1 MAKPK
6 VVRNNINTTNI
17 GKGWW
22 EWLTEQGYGDDDIY
36 TNQISVDKEVRK
48 TGKTVE
54 QVKAER
60 VELKE
65 QLEAEYDLYI
75 DSEKA
80 KAGSVFQIR
89 NNTLDSIVSVYQR
102 ADRILTGLN
111 VMVSVSETEV
121 APAYNDG
128 KDIVFSGKLIKDLDE
143 NTIMSLQGLNY
154 HELGHLLFTP
164 RIGTVLGKWVVEKG
178 LKTNQSSYD
187 YIDSEGNTHTNTRS
201 WTTEQLV
208 EPARQMAFNILED
221 CRAEHYLTLKYP
233 SIRPFMVTLLGDYIL
248 DNNLDKLGE
257 QFILLAGRRYF
268 SLELR
273 KLSAQMFIAEHGKD
287 KAQAIYEIISEY
299 RTLVFP
305 RQYDRAKDLITL
317 LIALLPK
324 DSEGK
329 TKPVGQNPNGCI
341 YREPMRNGR
350 PATEKEQEALSGNA
364 GNGKDG
370 LGEVLDKLG
379 EGLTAGDGS
388 GGFEE
393 TGEIN
398 SETADFNSKDEEV
411 IRELQEVIN
420 RAKADKSLQKKVR
433 DTLKAIQKD
442 RSSKSILEKTRA
454 GNYTPELSEVTAS
467 RLFAQELELLRIES
481 DPAWNREKP
490 SGKLNVKRAMNAD
503 INRIDTLF
511 DRWQEGNDDYD
522 IEASILIDRSGS
534 MWNEIGSA
542 CRSAWVIK
550 RAIERI
556 NGKVSVSVFS
566 DYARELFDRD
576 TLASATDVR
585 IVEAGGGTDPKESLD
600 ETLRIM
606 DNTTAKTK
614 LVFILTD
621 GAWFRPA
628 VADSKIEQ
636 LIKQG
641 CYVSVVWLGSEEY
654 AKTILSDPNEVI
666 RYSHGA
672 NSFRTIQKPSELVK
686 VAKDVVKAQM
696 NRSKV
701 RG

>member
-6 VVRNNINTTNI
+6 IVRDNIDQSQI
-17 GKGWW
+17 GKSWW
-22 EWLTEQGYGDDDIY
+22 EWLAEQGLGNSDLYNDK
-36 TNQISVDKEVRK
+36 VDVAKEVK
-48 TGKTVE
+48 ATGKTEPEVIMRRNTLR
-54 QVKAER
+54 AE
-60 VELKE
+60 
-65 QLEAEYDLYI
+65 LENEYDFYI
-75 DSEKA
+75 ENEKS
-80 KAGSVFQIR
+80 KIGSVFQMR

-111 VMVSVSETEV
+111 VLVSVSETEV

-143 NTIMSLQGLNY
+143 NTVLSLQGLNY

-164 RIGTVLGKWVVEKG
+164 RIGTALGKWVVEKG
-178 LKTNQSSYD
+178 LKTKETSYD
-187 YIDSEGNTHTNTRS
+187 YIDSDGNVQTHTRS

-208 EPARQMAFNILED
+208 EPARSMAFNILED

-233 SIRPFMVTLLGDYIL
+233 SIRPFMVALLGDYIL
-248 DNNLDKLGE
+248 DNKLDKLGE
-257 QFILLAGRRYF
+257 QFILLAGRKYF

-273 KLSAQMFIAEHGKD
+273 KMSAQMFIAEHGLD
-287 KAQAIYEIISEY
+287 KAQAIYEILTEY

-324 DSEGK
+324 DEQGNP
-329 TKPVGQNPNGCI
+329 KPVGQNPNGCI
-341 YREPMRNGR
+341 HREPMRNGR
-350 PATEKEQEALSGNA
+350 PATEKDQEALSGNA
-364 GNGKDG
+364 GDGKDPLSDE
-370 LGEVLDKLG
+370 LGKG
-379 EGLTAGDGS
+379 STAGN
-388 GGFEE
+388 GGFKE
-393 TGEIN
+393 TGEVDT
-398 SETADFNSKDEEV
+398 ETAEFNAKDED
-411 IRELQEVIN
+411 ISRELQEVVN
-420 RAKADKSLQKKVR
+420 RAKADKSLQKKVK

-454 GNYTPELSEVTAS
+454 GNFTPEMSEVTAS

-534 MWNEIGSA
+534 MYSEIGSA

-566 DYARELFDRD
+566 DYAKELFDRD
-576 TLASATDVR
+576 TLASASTVR
-585 IVEAGGGTDPKESLD
+585 IVEAGGGTDPSQSLT
-600 ETLRIM
+600 ETARIM
-606 DNTTAKTK
+606 ENTNAKTK

-621 GAWFRPA
+621 GEWYKPA

-641 CYVSVVWLGSEEY
+641 CYVSVVWLGSKDY
-654 AKTILSDPNEVI
+654 ADKIMADPKEVL
-666 RYSHGA
+666 RYTHGA
-672 NSFRTIQKPSELVK
+672 NSFRTIQQPTELVK

>member
-1 MAKPK
+1 
-6 VVRNNINTTNI
+6 
-17 GKGWW
+17 
-22 EWLTEQGYGDDDIY
+22 
-36 TNQISVDKEVRK
+36 
-48 TGKTVE
+48 
-54 QVKAER
+54 
-60 VELKE
+60 
-65 QLEAEYDLYI
+65 
-75 DSEKA
+75 
-80 KAGSVFQIR
+80 
-89 NNTLDSIVSVYQR
+89 
-102 ADRILTGLN
+102 
-111 VMVSVSETEV
+111 MVSISENEV

-143 NTIMSLQGLNY
+143 NTVLSLQGLNY

-164 RIGTVLGKWVVEKG
+164 RIGTTLGKWIIEKAM
-178 LKTNQSSYD
+178 KTHQVSYTYLD
-187 YIDSEGNTHTNTRS
+187 NDNNVTTGYRTYESE
-201 WTTEQLV
+201 ELAD
-208 EPARQMAFNILED
+208 PARNMAFNILED

-233 SIRPFMVTLLGDYIL
+233 SIRPFMVSLLGDYIL
-248 DNNLDKLGE
+248 ENNLDKLGE
-257 QFILLAGRRYF
+257 QFILLAGRKYF

-273 KLSAQMFIAEHGKD
+273 KMSAQMFIAEHGVD
-287 KAQAIYEIISEY
+287 KARAIYEILTEY

-305 RQYDRAKDLITL
+305 RQYDRAKELITDF
-317 LIALLPK
+317 IALLPR
-324 DSEGK
+324 DENDNPI
-329 TKPVGQNPNGCI
+329 PVGQNPNGCI
-341 YREPMRNGR
+341 HREPMRNGR
-350 PATEKEQEALSGNA
+350 PATEKEQEAIAGNAGKGKDPLGDELGKGSTA
-364 GNGKDG
+364 GNGKG
-370 LGEVLDKLG
+370 
-379 EGLTAGDGS
+379 
-388 GGFEE
+388 EE
-393 TGEIN
+393 TGEVN
-398 SETADFNSKDEEV
+398 SETADFNTKDEQV
-411 IRELQEVIN
+411 INELQETVN
-420 RAKADKSLQKKVR
+420 RAKADKSLQRKVR

-454 GNYTPELSEVTAS
+454 GNYSPAMSEVTAS

-534 MWNEIGSA
+534 MYSEIGSA

-585 IVEAGGGTDPKESLD
+585 IVEAVGGTDPSESLN
-600 ETLRIM
+600 ETARIM
-606 DNTTAKTK
+606 ENTTAKTK

-621 GAWFRPA
+621 GDWYKPA
-628 VADSKIEQ
+628 VADSKIEE

-641 CYVSVVWLGSEEY
+641 CYVSVVWLGSADSARELM
-654 AKTILSDPNEVI
+654 ADPEQVI
-666 RYSHGA
+666 KYTHGA
-672 NSFRTIQKPSELVK
+672 NSFRTIQQPSELVK

-696 NRSKV
+696 SRSKV

>member
-6 VVRNNINTTNI
+6 VVRHNINSTPI

-22 EWLTEQGYGDDDIY
+22 DWLTEQGIDDNDLN
-36 TNQISVDKEVRK
+36 TLNSSVAKEMSE
-48 TGKTVE
+48 TGKTQE
-54 QVKAER
+54 QVLARRAELR
-60 VELKE
+60 EELNT
-65 QLEAEYDLYI
+65 EYDLYI
-75 DSEKA
+75 ANEKA
-80 KAGSVFQIR
+80 RAGGVLQVR
-89 NNTLDSIVSVYQR
+89 NNTLDSVVSVYQR
-102 ADRILTGLN
+102 ADRILTGLD

-143 NTIMSLQGLNY
+143 NTVLSLQGLNY

-164 RIGTVLGKWVVEKG
+164 RVGTALGKWVIEKSM
-178 LKTNQSSYD
+178 KTKQTSYTYLD
-187 YIDSEGNTHTNTRS
+187 DDNKVATGYRS
-201 WTTEQLV
+201 YTTEELTD
-208 EPARQMAFNILED
+208 PARQMAFNILED
-221 CRAEHYLTLKYP
+221 CRAEYYLTMKYP
-233 SIRPFMVTLLGDYIL
+233 SIRPFMVALLGDYIL
-248 DNNLDKLGE
+248 ENSLNKLGE

-273 KLSAQMFIAEHGKD
+273 KLSAEMFMAEHGVD
-287 KAQAIYEIISEY
+287 KARAIYEIVTEY
-299 RTLVFP
+299 STLVFP

-324 DSEGK
+324 DENGSP
-329 TKPVGQNPNGCI
+329 KPVGQNPNGCI
-341 YREPMRNGR
+341 HREPMRNGR
-350 PATEKEQEALSGNA
+350 PATEKEQEALGGN
-364 GNGKDG
+364 GKGKGKDG
-370 LGEVLDKLG
+370 LGEELDELG
-379 EGLTAGDGS
+379 KGLTS
-388 GGFEE
+388 GNGKFEE
-393 TGEIN
+393 TGEVN
-398 SETADFNSKDEEV
+398 SETADFNTKSSEV
-411 IRELQEVIN
+411 IDQLQEVISQ
-420 RAKADKSLQKKVR
+420 AKADKSLQRKVR

-442 RSSKSILEKTRA
+442 RSSKSILEKTRSSA
-454 GNYTPELSEVTAS
+454 FTPEMSEVTAS
-467 RLFAQELELLRIES
+467 RLFAQELELLRIDS

-534 MWNEIGSA
+534 MWSEIGSA

-566 DYARELFDRD
+566 DYAKELYDRD
-576 TLASATDVR
+576 TVATPTDVR
-585 IVEAGGGTDPKESLD
+585 VVEAGGGTDPKESLD
-600 ETLRIM
+600 ETARIM
-606 DNTTAKTK
+606 ENTTAKTK

-621 GAWFRPA
+621 GEWYRPA
-628 VADSKIEQ
+628 VANSKIAE

-654 AKTILSDPNEVI
+654 ARTIMSNPAQLEN
-666 RYSHGA
+666 YTHGA
-672 NSFRTIQKPSELVK
+672 NSFRTIQKPNELVK
-686 VAKDVVKAQM
+686 IAKDVVKHQI

>member
-6 VVRNNINTTNI
+6 VVRKNI
-17 GKGWW
+17 GTESVGQGYWA
-22 EWLTEQGYGDDDIY
+22 WLQEQG
-36 TNQISVDKEVRK
+36 ISEHEYSSAPHHVAKEMLETGATEAEVTQRRLEVRQ
-48 TGKTVE
+48 E
-54 QVKAER
+54 LDSQYDFYIENER
-60 VELKE
+60 N
-65 QLEAEYDLYI
+65 
-75 DSEKA
+75 

-111 VMVSVSETEV
+111 VLVSVSENEV

-128 KDIVFSGKLIKDLDE
+128 KDIVFSGNLIKDLDE
-143 NTIMSLQGLNY
+143 NTVLSLQGLNY

-164 RIGTVLGKWVVEKG
+164 RIGTALGKWVVEKG
-178 LKTNQSSYD
+178 LKTTQSSYD
-187 YIDSEGNTHTNTRS
+187 FLDSDGNVQTNTRS

-221 CRAEHYLTLKYP
+221 CRAEYYLTLKYP
-233 SIRPFMVTLLGDYIL
+233 SIRPFMVALLGDYIL
-248 DNNLDKLGE
+248 ENNLDKLGE

-273 KLSAQMFIAEHGKD
+273 KMSAQMFMAEHGVD
-287 KAQAIYEIISEY
+287 KAKAIYEIMTEY
-299 RTLVFP
+299 STLVFP

-324 DSEGK
+324 DAQGNP
-329 TKPVGQNPNGCI
+329 KPVGQNPNGCI
-341 YREPMRNGR
+341 HREPMRNGR
-350 PATEKEQEALSGNA
+350 PATEKEQEALAGNGKGMGKDGLGDELDELGNA
-364 GNGKDG
+364 GNGK
-370 LGEVLDKLG
+370 
-379 EGLTAGDGS
+379 
-388 GGFEE
+388 FEE
-393 TGEIN
+393 TGKVN
-398 SETADFNSKDEEV
+398 SDTADFNTKSSEV
-411 IRELQEVIN
+411 INELQETVN
-420 RAKADKSLQKKVR
+420 RAKADRSLQKKVR

-442 RSSKSILEKTRA
+442 RSSKSILEKTRSGA
-454 GNYTPELSEVTAS
+454 FTPEMSEVTAS

-585 IVEAGGGTDPKESLD
+585 IVEAGGGTDPSESLN
-600 ETLRIM
+600 ETARIM
-606 DNTTAKTK
+606 ENTTAKTK

-621 GAWFRPA
+621 GEWYKPA
-628 VADSKIEQ
+628 IADSKIEQ
-636 LIKQG
+636 LVKQG
-641 CYVSVVWLGSEEY
+641 CYVSVVWLGSDEY
-654 AKTILSDPNEVI
+654 AKKIMADPNEVI
-666 RYSHGA
+666 RYTHGA
-672 NSFRTIQKPSELVK
+672 NSFRTIQQPSELVK

>member
-6 VVRNNINTTNI
+6 VVRKNI
-17 GKGWW
+17 GSESVGQGYYS
-22 EWLTEQGYGDDDIY
+22 WLNEQGIRQDTYSSNSQY
-36 TNQISVDKEVRK
+36 VTNEMNETGRSEAEVIQR
-48 TGKTVE
+48 
-54 QVKAER
+54 R
-60 VELKE
+60 LELRE
-65 QLEAEYDLYI
+65 QLGNEYDLYI
-75 DSEKA
+75 ETEKA

-111 VMVSVSETEV
+111 VLVSVSENEV

-143 NTIMSLQGLNY
+143 NTVLSLQGLNY

-164 RIGTVLGKWVVEKG
+164 RIGTALGKWVVEKSM
-178 LKTNQSSYD
+178 KTKQTEYSYLD
-187 YIDSEGNTHTNTRS
+187 DDNKVATGHRS
-201 WTTEQLV
+201 YTIEELTD
-208 EPARQMAFNILED
+208 PARQMAFNILED
-221 CRAEHYLTLKYP
+221 CRAEYYLTLKYP
-233 SIRPFMVTLLGDYIL
+233 SIRPFMVALLGDYIL
-248 DNNLDKLGE
+248 ENKIDTLGE

-268 SLELR
+268 SLDLR
-273 KLSAQMFIAEHGKD
+273 KMSAQMFMAEHGVD
-287 KAQAIYEIISEY
+287 KAKAIYEIMTEY
-299 RTLVFP
+299 STLVFP

-324 DSEGK
+324 DEQGNP
-329 TKPVGQNPNGCI
+329 KPVGQNPNGCI
-341 YREPMRNGR
+341 HREPMRNGR
-350 PATEKEQEALSGNA
+350 PATEKEQEALA
-364 GNGKDG
+364 GNGKGKDG
-370 LGEVLDKLG
+370 LSNELDELAKSSS
-379 EGLTAGDGS
+379 AGNGK
-388 GGFEE
+388 FEE
-393 TGEIN
+393 TGEVN
-398 SETADFNSKDEEV
+398 SDTADFNTKSSEV
-411 IRELQEVIN
+411 ISELQETVN

-442 RSSKSILEKTRA
+442 RSSKSTLEKTRS
-454 GNYTPELSEVTAS
+454 GSFTPQMSEVTAS

-534 MWNEIGSA
+534 MYTEIGSA

-585 IVEAGGGTDPKESLD
+585 IVEAGGGTDPSDSLT
-600 ETLRIM
+600 ETARIM
-606 DNTTAKTK
+606 ENTNAKTK

-621 GAWFRPA
+621 GEWYKPA

-636 LIKQG
+636 LVKQG
-641 CYVSVVWLGSEEY
+641 CYVSVVWLGSEDY
-654 AKTILSDPNEVI
+654 AKTIMSDPNEVI
-666 RYSHGA
+666 RYTHNA

-686 VAKDVVKAQM
+686 VAKDVVKAQT

>member
-6 VVRNNINTTNI
+6 VVRSSLEHTSI

-22 EWLTEQGYGDDDIY
+22 EWITEQGVGENDIY
-36 TNQISVDKEVRK
+36 THDNSVAKEAK
-48 TGKTVE
+48 ETGMTE
-54 QVKAER
+54 QQVKDRRNKLRAE
-60 VELKE
+60 
-65 QLEAEYDLYI
+65 LEVQYDLYI
-75 DSEKA
+75 DDEKA
-80 KAGSVFQIR
+80 RAGSVFQVR

-111 VMVSVSETEV
+111 VVVSVSETEV

-143 NTIMSLQGLNY
+143 NTVLSLQGLNY

-164 RIGTVLGKWVVEKG
+164 RIGTALGKWIVEKE
-178 LKTNQSSYD
+178 LKTTQTSYD
-187 YIDSEGNTHTNTRS
+187 YIDSNNEVQTHTRS
-201 WTTEQLV
+201 WTSEELK
-208 EPARQMAFNILED
+208 EPARNMAFNILED

-233 SIRPFMVTLLGDYIL
+233 SIRPFMVSLLGDYIL
-248 DNNLDKLGE
+248 ENKLDKLGE
-257 QFILLAGRRYF
+257 QFILLAGRKYF

-273 KLSAQMFIAEHGKD
+273 KMSAQMFIAENGVD
-287 KAQAIYEIISEY
+287 KAKAIYDILTEY

-305 RQYDRAKDLITL
+305 RQYDRAKELITDF
-317 LIALLPK
+317 IALLPK
-324 DSEGK
+324 DEQGNP
-329 TKPVGQNPNGCI
+329 KPVGQNPNGCI
-341 YREPMRNGR
+341 HREPMRNGR
-350 PATEKEQEALSGNA
+350 PATEKEQEALAGNAGKGKDPLGDELGKGSTA
-364 GNGKDG
+364 GNGK
-370 LGEVLDKLG
+370 
-379 EGLTAGDGS
+379 
-388 GGFEE
+388 FEE
-393 TGEIN
+393 TGVVN
-398 SETADFNSKDEEV
+398 SDTADFNTKNEEV
-411 IRELQEVIN
+411 IRELQESVS

-454 GNYTPELSEVTAS
+454 GNFTPEMSEVTAS

-534 MWNEIGSA
+534 MWSEIGSA

-585 IVEAGGGTDPKESLD
+585 IVEAGGGTDPSESLN
-600 ETLRIM
+600 ETARIM
-606 DNTTAKTK
+606 ENTTAKTK

-621 GAWFRPA
+621 GDWYKSA

-641 CYVSVVWLGSEEY
+641 CYVSVVWLGSADS
-654 AKTILSDPNEVI
+654 AKALMADPNQVI
-666 RYSHGA
+666 KYTHGA
-672 NSFRTIQKPSELVK
+672 NSFRTIQQPSELVK

>member
-1 MAKPK
+1 MPKPK
-6 VVRNNINTTNI
+6 IIRSNIDHTEV
-17 GKGWW
+17 GKSWW
-22 EWLTEQGYGDDDIY
+22 EWITEQGFTESEIY
-36 TNQISVDKEVRK
+36 SHKASVDKEIK
-48 TGKTVE
+48 ETGKTEE
-54 QVKAER
+54 QIKTERAELR
-60 VELKE
+60 Q
-65 QLEAEYDLYI
+65 QLETDYDLYL
-75 DSEKA
+75 DGERSR
-80 KAGSVFQIR
+80 AGSVFQMR

-111 VMVSVSETEV
+111 VLVSVSETEV

-143 NTIMSLQGLNY
+143 NTILSLQGLNY

-164 RIGTVLGKWVVEKG
+164 RIGTALGKWIVEKE
-178 LKTNQSSYD
+178 LKTTQNSYD
-187 YIDSEGNTHTNTRS
+187 YIDSEGNVQTHTRS
-201 WTTEQLV
+201 WKSEEIK
-208 EPARQMAFNILED
+208 EPARNMAFNILED
-221 CRAEHYLTLKYP
+221 CRAEYYLTLKYP

-248 DNNLDKLGE
+248 DNKLDKLGE
-257 QFILLAGRRYF
+257 QFILLAGRKYF

-273 KLSAQMFIAEHGKD
+273 KMSAQMFIAEHGLD
-287 KAQAIYEIISEY
+287 KAKALYDILTEY

-305 RQYDRAKDLITL
+305 RQYDRAKELITAF
-317 LIALLPK
+317 IALLPK
-324 DSEGK
+324 DQQGNPI
-329 TKPVGQNPNGCI
+329 PVGQNPNGCI
-341 YREPMRNGR
+341 HREPMRNGR
-350 PATEKEQEALSGNA
+350 PATEKEQEALAGNA
-364 GNGKDG
+364 GNGKDP
-370 LGEVLDKLG
+370 LGEELG
-379 EGLTAGDGS
+379 KGLTAGKGDGS
-388 GGFEE
+388 GD
-393 TGEIN
+393 TGEVN
-398 SETADFNSKDEEV
+398 SETADFNTKNEEV
-411 IRELQEVIN
+411 IRELQEVVQ
-420 RAKADKSLQKKVR
+420 RAKADKSLQKKVK

-454 GNYTPELSEVTAS
+454 GNFTPEMSEVTAS

-534 MWNEIGSA
+534 MWSEIGSA

-585 IVEAGGGTDPKESLD
+585 IVEAGGGTDPTESLN
-600 ETLRIM
+600 ETTRIM
-606 DNTTAKTK
+606 ENTNAKTK

-621 GAWFRPA
+621 GEWYKPA

-641 CYVSVVWLGSEEY
+641 CYVSVVWLGSHEY
-654 AKTILSDPNEVI
+654 AQRIMADPKEVL
-666 RYSHGA
+666 RYTHGA
-672 NSFRTIQKPSELVK
+672 NSFRTIQQPSELVK

>member
-6 VVRNNINTTNI
+6 VVRNNLNQTTV
-17 GKGWW
+17 GQGWW
-22 EWLTEQGYGDDDIY
+22 EWITEQGYGQDDIY
-36 TNQISVDKEVRK
+36 SYDKSVAQEVKE
-48 TGKTVE
+48 TGMTEK
-54 QVKAER
+54 QVKDRRTALR
-60 VELKE
+60 NELE
-65 QLEAEYDLYI
+65 IQYDLYI
-75 DSEKA
+75 DEEKA
-80 KAGSVFQIR
+80 RAGGVFQVR

-111 VMVSVSETEV
+111 VMVSISENEI

-143 NTIMSLQGLNY
+143 NTVLSLQGLNY

-164 RIGTVLGKWVVEKG
+164 RIGTTLGKWIVEKAM
-178 LKTNQSSYD
+178 KTHQVSYSYLD
-187 YIDSEGNTHTNTRS
+187 NDNNVATGYRTYESE
-201 WTTEQLV
+201 ELAD
-208 EPARQMAFNILED
+208 PARNMAFNILED

-233 SIRPFMVTLLGDYIL
+233 SIRPFMVSLLGDYIL
-248 DNNLDKLGE
+248 ENNLDKLGE
-257 QFILLAGRRYF
+257 QFILLAGRKYF

-273 KLSAQMFIAEHGKD
+273 KMSAQMFIAEHGVD
-287 KAQAIYEIISEY
+287 KAKAIYDILTEY

-305 RQYDRAKDLITL
+305 RQYDRAKELITDF
-317 LIALLPK
+317 IALLPR
-324 DSEGK
+324 DENDNPI
-329 TKPVGQNPNGCI
+329 PVGQNPNGCI
-341 YREPMRNGR
+341 HREPMRNGR
-350 PATEKEQEALSGNA
+350 PATEKEQEALAGAGKGKDPLGDELGKGSTA
-364 GNGKDG
+364 GNGKG
-370 LGEVLDKLG
+370 
-379 EGLTAGDGS
+379 
-388 GGFEE
+388 EE
-393 TGEIN
+393 TGEVN
-398 SETADFNSKDEEV
+398 SETADFNTKDEQV
-411 IRELQEVIN
+411 INELQETVN
-420 RAKADKSLQKKVR
+420 RAKADKSLQRKVR

-454 GNYTPELSEVTAS
+454 TNYSPAMSEVTAS

-511 DRWQEGNDDYD
+511 DRWQEGNEDYD

-534 MWNEIGSA
+534 MYSEIGSA

-585 IVEAGGGTDPKESLD
+585 IVEAVGGTDPSESLN
-600 ETLRIM
+600 ETARIM
-606 DNTTAKTK
+606 ENTTAKTK

-621 GAWFRPA
+621 GDWYKPA
-628 VADSKIEQ
+628 VADSKIEE

-641 CYVSVVWLGSEEY
+641 CYVSVVWLGSADSARELM
-654 AKTILSDPNEVI
+654 ADPEQVI
-666 RYSHGA
+666 KYTHGA
-672 NSFRTIQKPSELVK
+672 NSFRTIQQPSELVK

-696 NRSKV
+696 SRSKV

>member
-6 VVRNNINTTNI
+6 VSRVSVDSTPI
-17 GKGWW
+17 GKTWW
-22 EWLTEQGYGDDDIY
+22 EWLAEQGESDSSIY
-36 TNQISVDKEVRK
+36 NSKVDVAKEVK
-48 TGKTVE
+48 ATGKT
-54 QVKAER
+54 
-60 VELKE
+60 
-65 QLEAEYDLYI
+65 EAEVIMRRNTLRAELENEYDFYI
-75 DSEKA
+75 DNERSKI
-80 KAGSVFQIR
+80 GSVFQMR
-89 NNTLDSIVSVYQR
+89 NNTLDSVVSVYQR

-111 VMVSVSETEV
+111 VLVSISENEV

-143 NTIMSLQGLNY
+143 NTVLSLQGLNY

-164 RIGTVLGKWVVEKG
+164 RIGTALGKWVIEKG
-178 LKTNQSSYD
+178 LKTKQTSYD
-187 YIDSEGNTHTNTRS
+187 YMDSDGKVQTHTRS
-201 WTTEQLV
+201 YSTEELV
-208 EPARQMAFNILED
+208 EPARNMAFNILED
-221 CRAEHYLTLKYP
+221 CRAEYYLTLKYP

-248 DNNLDKLGE
+248 DNKLDKLGE
-257 QFILLAGRRYF
+257 QFILLAGRKYF

-273 KLSAQMFIAEHGKD
+273 KMSAQMFIAEHGLD
-287 KAQAIYEIISEY
+287 KAKALYDILTEY

-305 RQYDRAKDLITL
+305 RQYDRAKELITEF
-317 LIALLPK
+317 IALLPK
-324 DSEGK
+324 DDNGNP
-329 TKPVGQNPNGCI
+329 KPVGQNPNGCI
-341 YREPMRNGR
+341 HREPMRNGR
-350 PATEKEQEALSGNA
+350 PTTEKEQEALAGNA
-364 GNGKDG
+364 GTGKDP
-370 LGEVLDKLG
+370 LGDELG
-379 EGLTAGDGS
+379 KGLTAGKGK
-388 GGFEE
+388 FEE

-398 SETADFNSKDEEV
+398 SETAGFNTKDEEV
-411 IRELQEVIN
+411 IRELQEVVQ
-420 RAKADKSLQKKVR
+420 RAKADKSLQKKVS

-454 GNYTPELSEVTAS
+454 GNYTPEMSEVTAS

-534 MWNEIGSA
+534 MYSEIGSA

-566 DYARELFDRD
+566 DYGRELFDRD

-585 IVEAGGGTDPKESLD
+585 IVEAGGGTDPSQSLA
-600 ETLRIM
+600 ETARIM

-621 GAWFRPA
+621 GEWYKPA

-641 CYVSVVWLGSEEY
+641 CYVSVVWLGSHEY
-654 AKTILSDPNEVI
+654 AKTIMANPKQVI
-666 RYSHGA
+666 QYTHGA
-672 NSFRTIQKPSELVK
+672 NSFRTIQQPSELVK

>member
-6 VVRNNINTTNI
+6 VIRSSVEQTRV

-22 EWLTEQGYGDDDIY
+22 EWLSEQGFGDNDIY
-36 TNQISVDKEVRK
+36 THEASISKEAK
-48 TGKTVE
+48 ETGKTEVE
-54 QVKAER
+54 VKAER
-60 VELKE
+60 IELRN
-65 QLEAEYDLYI
+65 QLEAEYDIYI
-75 DSEKA
+75 DTEKS
-80 KAGSVFQIR
+80 KAGSVFQVR

-143 NTIMSLQGLNY
+143 NTVLSLQGLNY

-164 RIGTVLGKWVVEKG
+164 RIGTALGKWVVEKG
-178 LKTNQSSYD
+178 LKTTQSSYE
-187 YIDSEGNTHTNTRS
+187 YLDSDGSVKTNTRS
-201 WTTEQLV
+201 WTTEQLI

-233 SIRPFMVTLLGDYIL
+233 SIRPFMVALLGDYIL
-248 DNNLDKLGE
+248 ENKLDKLGE
-257 QFILLAGRRYF
+257 QFILLAGRKYF

-273 KLSAQMFIAEHGKD
+273 KMSAQMFIAEHGVD
-287 KAQAIYEIISEY
+287 KAKAIYEILTEY

-305 RQYDRAKDLITL
+305 RQYDRAKDLITI

-324 DSEGK
+324 DEQGNPI
-329 TKPVGQNPNGCI
+329 PVGQNPNGCI
-341 YREPMRNGR
+341 HREPMRNGR
-350 PATEKEQEALSGNA
+350 PATEKEQEALA
-364 GNGKDG
+364 GNGKGKDG
-370 LGEVLDKLG
+370 LGDELDELG
-379 EGLTAGDGS
+379 KSDSAGNGK
-388 GGFEE
+388 FEE

-398 SETADFNSKDEEV
+398 SDTADFNTKSSEV
-411 IRELQEVIN
+411 INELQETVN

-442 RSSKSILEKTRA
+442 RSSKSILEKTRSGA
-454 GNYTPELSEVTAS
+454 YTPQMSEVTAS

-585 IVEAGGGTDPKESLD
+585 IVEAGGGTDPSESLN
-600 ETLRIM
+600 ETARIM
-606 DNTTAKTK
+606 ENTTAKTK

-621 GAWFRPA
+621 GEWYKPA

-636 LIKQG
+636 LVKQG
-641 CYVSVVWLGSEEY
+641 CYVSVVWLGSDEG
-654 AKTILSDPNEVI
+654 AKSIMADPNQVI
-666 RYSHGA
+666 RYTHNA
-672 NSFRTIQKPSELVK
+672 NSFRTIQAPSELVK

>member
-6 VVRNNINTTNI
+6 VVRNNLNQTTV
-17 GKGWW
+17 GQGWW
-22 EWLTEQGYGDDDIY
+22 EWITEQGYGQDDIY
-36 TNQISVDKEVRK
+36 TYDKSVAQEVKE
-48 TGKTVE
+48 TGMTEK
-54 QVKAER
+54 QVKDRRTALR
-60 VELKE
+60 NELE
-65 QLEAEYDLYI
+65 IQYDLYI
-75 DSEKA
+75 DEEKA
-80 KAGSVFQIR
+80 RAGGVFQVR

-111 VMVSVSETEV
+111 VMVSISENEI

-143 NTIMSLQGLNY
+143 NTVLSLQGLNY

-164 RIGTVLGKWVVEKG
+164 RIGTTLGKWIVEKAM
-178 LKTNQSSYD
+178 KTHQVSYSYLD
-187 YIDSEGNTHTNTRS
+187 NDNNVATGYRTYESE
-201 WTTEQLV
+201 ELAD
-208 EPARQMAFNILED
+208 PARNMAFNILED

-233 SIRPFMVTLLGDYIL
+233 SIRPFMVSLLGDYIL
-248 DNNLDKLGE
+248 ENNLDKLGE
-257 QFILLAGRRYF
+257 QFILLAGRKYF

-273 KLSAQMFIAEHGKD
+273 KMSAQMFIAEHGVD
-287 KAQAIYEIISEY
+287 KAKAIYDILTEY

-305 RQYDRAKDLITL
+305 RQYDRAKELITDF
-317 LIALLPK
+317 IALLPR
-324 DSEGK
+324 DENDNPI
-329 TKPVGQNPNGCI
+329 PVGQNPNGCI
-341 YREPMRNGR
+341 HREPMRNGR
-350 PATEKEQEALSGNA
+350 PATEKEQEALAGAGKGKDPLGDELGKGSTA
-364 GNGKDG
+364 GNGKG
-370 LGEVLDKLG
+370 
-379 EGLTAGDGS
+379 
-388 GGFEE
+388 EE
-393 TGEIN
+393 TGEVN
-398 SETADFNSKDEEV
+398 SETADFNTKDEQV
-411 IRELQEVIN
+411 INELQETVN
-420 RAKADKSLQKKVR
+420 RAKADKSLQRKVR

-454 GNYTPELSEVTAS
+454 TNYSPAMSEVTAS

-511 DRWQEGNDDYD
+511 DRWQEGNEDYD

-534 MWNEIGSA
+534 MYSEIGSA

-585 IVEAGGGTDPKESLD
+585 IVEAVGGTDPSESLN
-600 ETLRIM
+600 ETARIM
-606 DNTTAKTK
+606 ENTTAKTK

-621 GAWFRPA
+621 GDWYKPA
-628 VADSKIEQ
+628 VADSKIEE

-641 CYVSVVWLGSEEY
+641 CYVSVVWLGSADSARELM
-654 AKTILSDPNEVI
+654 ADPEQVI
-666 RYSHGA
+666 KYTHGA
-672 NSFRTIQKPSELVK
+672 NSFRTIQQPSELVK

-696 NRSKV
+696 SRSKV

>member
-6 VVRNNINTTNI
+6 VSRVSVDSTPI
-17 GKGWW
+17 GKTWW
-22 EWLTEQGYGDDDIY
+22 EWLAEQGESDSSIY
-36 TNQISVDKEVRK
+36 NSKVDVAKEVK
-48 TGKTVE
+48 ATGKT
-54 QVKAER
+54 
-60 VELKE
+60 
-65 QLEAEYDLYI
+65 EAEVIMRRNTLRAELENEYDFYI
-75 DSEKA
+75 DNERSMI
-80 KAGSVFQIR
+80 GSVFQMR
-89 NNTLDSIVSVYQR
+89 NNTLDSVVSVYQR

-111 VMVSVSETEV
+111 VLVSISETEV

-143 NTIMSLQGLNY
+143 NTVLSLQGLNY

-164 RIGTVLGKWVVEKG
+164 RIGTALGKWVIEKG
-178 LKTNQSSYD
+178 LKTKQTSYD
-187 YIDSEGNTHTNTRS
+187 YMDSDGNVQTHTRS
-201 WTTEQLV
+201 YSTEELV
-208 EPARQMAFNILED
+208 EPARAMAFNILED
-221 CRAEHYLTLKYP
+221 CRAEYYLTLKYP
-233 SIRPFMVTLLGDYIL
+233 SIRPFMVALLGDYIL
-248 DNNLDKLGE
+248 ENKLDKLGE
-257 QFILLAGRRYF
+257 QFVLLAGRKYF

-273 KLSAQMFIAEHGKD
+273 KMSAQMFIAEHGVD
-287 KAQAIYEIISEY
+287 KAQAIYEILTEY

-324 DSEGK
+324 DDNGNP
-329 TKPVGQNPNGCI
+329 KPVGQNPNGCI
-341 YREPMRNGR
+341 HREPMRNGR
-350 PATEKEQEALSGNA
+350 PTTEKEQEALA
-364 GNGKDG
+364 GNGKGKDP
-370 LGEVLDKLG
+370 LGDELG
-379 EGLTAGDGS
+379 KGLTAGKGK
-388 GGFEE
+388 FEE

-398 SETADFNSKDEEV
+398 SETAGFNTKDEEV
-411 IRELQEVIN
+411 IRELQEVVQ
-420 RAKADKSLQKKVR
+420 RAKADKSLQKKVS

-454 GNYTPELSEVTAS
+454 GNFTPEMSEVTAS

-503 INRIDTLF
+503 INKIDTLF

-534 MWNEIGSA
+534 MYSEIGSA

-566 DYARELFDRD
+566 DYGRELFDRD

-585 IVEAGGGTDPKESLD
+585 IVEAGGGTDPSQSLA
-600 ETLRIM
+600 ETARIM

-621 GAWFRPA
+621 GAWYKPA

-641 CYVSVVWLGSEEY
+641 CYVSVVWLGSHEY
-654 AKTILSDPNEVI
+654 AQKIMADPKQVI
-666 RYSHGA
+666 EYTHGA
-672 NSFRTIQKPSELVK
+672 NSFRTIQQPSELVK